1 MYGDGYGMK
10 ILLLINWKIK
20 YCDTIP
26 ENLQP
31 SDYCCPEE
39 PFWFFKYFSEVPE
52 VDVVDISSPKWVEK
66 IENKIRFH
74 FYQTLKVLPKIKQ
87 YDLIFIHGSNSA
99 MLLGAIKRIL
109 RIPMPPILDVDIS
122 SFHQAST
129 SGIIH
134 RLSQFSSKAFDYMVY
149 HTSSQ
154 IDYYKKEFPW
164 LVNKCEFVPLGVDYN
179 YWKTKQY
186 PVIPERKNYIVCVGY
201 RKRDWNT
208 LLKAYNE
215 LNIDEE
221 LYLIGKPDIKCENS
235 KIKVLPFIPI
245 SELMTY
251 IVNAKFSV
259 IPLDDFNYSFAQL
272 TLLQQMALGVPILA
286 ADVYAIRD
294 YIKRSS
300 GVISYI
306 PYDVENLKTKL
317 QELSKLKEAD
327 LRKMGQS
334 NMECIM
340 TVLSEQQMAQ
350 RFERI
355 CRMLYGGKEG

>member
-1 MYGDGYGMK
+1 M
-10 ILLLINWKIK
+10 
-20 YCDTIP
+20 
-26 ENLQP
+26 
-31 SDYCCPEE
+31 
-39 PFWFFKYFSEVPE
+39 
-52 VDVVDISSPKWVEK
+52 
-66 IENKIRFH
+66 
-74 FYQTLKVLPKIKQ
+74 
-87 YDLIFIHGSNSA
+87 
-99 MLLGAIKRIL
+99 
-109 RIPMPPILDVDIS
+109 
-122 SFHQAST
+122 
-129 SGIIH
+129 
-134 RLSQFSSKAFDYMVY
+134 
-149 HTSSQ
+149 
-154 IDYYKKEFPW
+154 
-164 LVNKCEFVPLGVDYN
+164 
-179 YWKTKQY
+179 
-186 PVIPERKNYIVCVGY
+186 IPERKNYIVCVGY

-317 QELSKLKEAD
+317 QELSKLEEAD

>member
-1 MYGDGYGMK
+1 MK

-31 SDYCCPEE
+31 SDYSCPEE

-74 FYQTLKVLPKIKQ
+74 FYQTLKVLSKIKQ